1 MEIKVGP
8 GKEYGEV
15 KVNIT
20 LDYDEDFVRNFMKKY
35 NSSFEAAVMAYQGMR
50 GKEQEY
56 DKLQEEVKKALEK
69 TLKDK

>member
-35 NSSFEAAVMAYQGMR
+35 NSSFEAAVMAYQYMR
-50 GKEQEY
+50 GNEQEY

>member
-1 MEIKVGP
+1 MKIKVEP

-15 KVNIT
+15 EVNVT
-20 LDYDEDFVRNFMKKY
+20 LDYDEDFVKNFMKKY
-35 NSSFEAAVMAYQGMR
+35 NSSFEAAVMAYQYMR
-50 GKEQEY
+50 GNEQEY